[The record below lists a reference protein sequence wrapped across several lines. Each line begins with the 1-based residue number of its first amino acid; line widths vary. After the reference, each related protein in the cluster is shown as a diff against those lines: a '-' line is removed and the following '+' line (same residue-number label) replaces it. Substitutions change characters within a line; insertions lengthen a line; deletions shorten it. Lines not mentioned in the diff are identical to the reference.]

1 VLNGFAPVVAACNR
15 CFAANA
21 AAAFAASSISLSLA
35 ASSSASL
42 ISISSLNR
50 SACFS
55 ASSRASFLS
64 SSFCTMLA
72 EAPVADSG
80 AGFGFSGGGGFE
92 GSSLR
97 PKLNKDARDIRHNR
111 RNVTAQWP

>member
-1 VLNGFAPVVAACNR
+1 
-15 CFAANA
+15 
-21 AAAFAASSISLSLA
+21 
-35 ASSSASL
+35 
-42 ISISSLNR
+42 
-50 SACFS
+50 
-55 ASSRASFLS
+55 
-64 SSFCTMLA
+64 MLA